1 MKIILTAIE
10 NLLNIISFL
19 FEQNLTFCKA
29 AHSQI
34 TKATLILCKADLEF
48 KWKSSNWPRDSA
60 GLISWV
66 TTFTPGSQIQQ
77 QSAPNNLKGR
87 KKKLLYK
94 LFEVKFLLLKL
105 TFPKKT

>member
-1 MKIILTAIE
+1 MEIGLLILSS
-10 NLLNIISFL
+10 LLSG
-19 FEQNLTFCKA
+19 QNLTFCKA

-77 QSAPNNLKGR
+77 QSAPNNLQRR
-87 KKKLLYK
+87 KKKLLQK
-94 LFEVKFLLLKL
+94 LKFPFLKL
-105 TFPKKT
+105 QLFPTDITPILTS

>member
-1 MKIILTAIE
+1 MEIGIL
-10 NLLNIISFL
+10 NLFSLL
-19 FEQNLTFCKA
+19 FGQNLTFCKA

-48 KWKSSNWPRDSA
+48 KWKRSNCPRDSA

-77 QSAPNNLKGR
+77 QSAPNNLRGR
-87 KKKLLYK
+87 IKKLL
-94 LFEVKFLLLKL
+94 
-105 TFPKKT
+105 

>member
-1 MKIILTAIE
+1 MKILLTAIK
-10 NLLNIISFL
+10 NLLNVTSFL
-19 FEQNLTFCKA
+19 FGQNLTFCKA

-94 LFEVKFLLLKL
+94 LLEVKF
-105 TFPKKT
+105 PY

>member
-1 MKIILTAIE
+1 MS
-10 NLLNIISFL
+10 SFI
-19 FEQNLTFCKA
+19 FGQNLTFCKA

-77 QSAPNNLKGR
+77 QSAPNNLRGR
-87 KKKLLYK
+87 KKEVTIELL
-94 LFEVKFLLLKL
+94 EVSPIEAI
-105 TFPKKT
+105 TFPKEDITPILSS